1 MRCTLCAVLSAGTV
15 VLARRPSKRSMQ
27 QRSWPLNFT
36 ARIAQEVNCLLFPFS
51 YAAQD
56 LPPPETIG
64 AFSDPY
70 VRIALVPG
78 VDERVRQSS
87 VKRRTTNPYYNEY
100 FKFPVAFEQ
109 LREKML
115 VFHLYDYD
123 KFSRHS
129 AIGEVEI
136 DLSKVDVSNSVEMW
150 CDIQRHRKVRRV
162 CVVLGVEVDE
172 GRMWWRVLK
181 GGGGSRRP

>member
-1 MRCTLCAVLSAGTV
+1 MLVVFFSCT
-15 VLARRPSKRSMQ
+15 
-27 QRSWPLNFT
+27 
-36 ARIAQEVNCLLFPFS
+36 
-51 YAAQD
+51 AQD

-109 LREKML
+109 LREKLL

-150 CDIQRHRKVRRV
+150 CDIQRHRKVRSSQTETYR
-162 CVVLGVEVDE
+162 DQK
-172 GRMWWRVLK
+172 GRIRSNRDIQRNRKVRSSQTEAYTDRK
-181 GGGGSRRP
+181 GPV

>member
-1 MRCTLCAVLSAGTV
+1 MWMSLFLTSSSLQCYILSHLLTSSSLQYYILSHLLTSSSLRCYILSH
-15 VLARRPSKRSMQ
+15 
-27 QRSWPLNFT
+27 
-36 ARIAQEVNCLLFPFS
+36 LLTS
-51 YAAQD
+51 NHVAAQD
-56 LPPPETIG
+56 IPQPEALG

-70 VRIALVPG
+70 VRISLVPS

-100 FKFPVAFEQ
+100 FKFPVAFED

-115 VFHLYDYD
+115 VFHMYDYD

-150 CDIQRHRKVRRV
+150 CDIQRHRKVFRFDG
-162 CVVLGVEVDE
+162 LF
-172 GRMWWRVLK
+172 
-181 GGGGSRRP
+181 